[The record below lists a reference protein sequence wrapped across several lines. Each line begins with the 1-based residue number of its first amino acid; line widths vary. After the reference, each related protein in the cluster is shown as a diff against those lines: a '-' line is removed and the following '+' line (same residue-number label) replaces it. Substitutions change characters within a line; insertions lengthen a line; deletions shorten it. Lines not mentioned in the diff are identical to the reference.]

1 MIELSSF
8 VFSGFF
14 VTVCLLL
21 TLLLPKQIILKQM
34 KLAKQRKYKIAK
46 KLTLIFIFSITFL
59 FIICLL
65 LNNIKQA
72 KEKRMTYNNN
82 RNAIF
87 FSRNILEIQDSTRNS
102 FLRSQLSYFPPA
114 NIRLHRYDSFFRF
127 IYCFWVT

>member
-1 MIELSSF
+1 MIDLSSI
-8 VFSGFF
+8 VFPGFF

-21 TLLLPKQIILKQM
+21 TLLLPKQIILKQR

-46 KLTLIFIFSITFL
+46 KLTLNFIFSITFL
-59 FIICLL
+59 FLICLL

-72 KEKRMTYNNN
+72 KEKRMTYNN
-82 RNAIF
+82 RNTIF